1 MPKHCGTLDERVGY
15 RRLLRKWGA
24 AAQDHCFAAVPSCGC
39 QTRKD
44 DECDAKASGRSHDA
58 ATTAIAAVP
67 GRNPPGALRVSPA
80 LRSAVSRRL
89 NRNLPRNRPLGSAAR
104 GHLLRWEFSP

>member
-1 MPKHCGTLDERVGY
+1 MGSAQSTSFRGPSDSL

-44 DECDAKASGRSHDA
+44 DECDAEASGRSHDA
-58 ATTAIAAVP
+58 ATTATAAVP
-67 GRNPPGALRVSPA
+67 GRNPPVPFGLLRHGAICFVGSSR
-80 LRSAVSRRL
+80 RSARL
-89 NRNLPRNRPLGSAAR
+89 C
-104 GHLLRWEFSP
+104 LRTPAYHMAPWRE

>member
-44 DECDAKASGRSHDA
+44 DECDAEASGRSSDA

-67 GRNPPGALRVSPA
+67 GRNPPVPFGFRLRFA
-80 LRSAVSRRL
+80 RRSRG
-89 NRNLPRNRPLGSAAR
+89 GSTGICR
-104 GHLLRWEFSP
+104 